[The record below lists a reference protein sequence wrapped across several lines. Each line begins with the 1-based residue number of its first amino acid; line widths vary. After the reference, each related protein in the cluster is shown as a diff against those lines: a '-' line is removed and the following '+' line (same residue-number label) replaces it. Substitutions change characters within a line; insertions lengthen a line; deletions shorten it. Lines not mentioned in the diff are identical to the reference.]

1 MKKLSPGAYRR
12 LAVIVLCRLPCTH
25 KCANSR
31 FVTILSMITGLPSAH
46 TIPSSWYT
54 DPQFLLS
61 EKEKIF
67 WHTWQPAGHAAKV
80 ASPGSYLS
88 AEILGE
94 PCAIVRGN
102 DRILRA
108 FSNVCRHR
116 ASTILNGNGC
126 AKSLRCPYHGWTY
139 SLDGA
144 LLIAPEFEGVEN
156 WNRSE
161 VRLPSMR
168 VEEWGPFIFV
178 NADSQATALNEVLG
192 DIPDQIA
199 AIGCPVNRLRFSCR
213 RDYLINCN
221 WKVYIDNYLEG
232 YHLPAAHPSLFREL
246 DYNQYRVD
254 TFRYYSS
261 QYAPIR
267 PPRPGRDE
275 ARRYASSNGAERALY
290 FWIFPNFMLNVYPD
304 NLSSN
309 IILPLNHDKTLT
321 IFEWFTYAQAGGTTD
336 ISAETIAFSDEIQ
349 QEDIRICE
357 NVQKGLASRS
367 YDRGRYSV
375 KRENGVHH
383 FHCLVEEFLSGSGI

>member
-1 MKKLSPGAYRR
+1 MSQPLASAY
-12 LAVIVLCRLPCTH
+12 
-25 KCANSR
+25 
-31 FVTILSMITGLPSAH
+31 
-46 TIPSSWYT
+46 TIPAAWYT
-54 DPQFLLS
+54 DAKVLAS

-67 WHTWQPAGHAAKV
+67 WHTWQPVGHASKV
-80 ASPGSYLS
+80 AQPGSYL
-88 AEILGE
+88 AVEIAGE

-102 DRILRA
+102 DGVLRA

-116 ASTILNGNGC
+116 ASTILDSEGC

-139 SLDGA
+139 SLEGA
-144 LLIAPEFEGVEN
+144 LLVAPEFEGVEN
-156 WNRSE
+156 WSRSD
-161 VRLPSMR
+161 VHLPLMR
-168 VEEWGPFIFV
+168 VEEWGPFVFV
-178 NADSQATALNEVLG
+178 NVDSNALPLSEMMG
-192 DIPDQIA
+192 DIPDQVA
-199 AIGCPVNRLRFSCR
+199 TLGCPVARLHFSYR
-213 RDYLINCN
+213 RDYLIRCN

-275 ARRYASSNGAERALY
+275 PRRYDARNAGNRALY

-309 IILPLNHDKTLT
+309 IILPIGHDQTLT
-321 IFEWFTYAQAGGTTD
+321 IFEWFTYANGSEPAE
-336 ISAETIAFSDEIQ
+336 ISPEAVAFSDEIQ

-357 NVQKGLASRS
+357 NVQKGLGSRT
-367 YDRGRYSV
+367 YDRSRYSV

-383 FHCLVEEFLSGSGI
+383 FHSLLQEFLS